1 MHETH
6 FPESTAL
13 HSAAYDEETE
23 ELTVRLR
30 TGRTYVYHGVPE
42 FEYDRLVSADSAGQY
57 YNHRIKDEY
66 PFSEIIHYE
75 RSPAPPA
82 RPIANP
88 PSRRRIDFS
97 RSSRAR
103 RPQSPRVRRI

>member
-42 FEYDRLVSADSAGQY
+42 FEYDGLVSTDSAGQY
-57 YNHRIKDEY
+57 YNRRIKDEY
-66 PFSEIIHYE
+66 PFSEIVYYQ
-75 RSPAPPA
+75 RSSAPP
-82 RPIANP
+82 RPLANP
-88 PSRRRIDFS
+88 PSRRRIDLL
-97 RSSRAR
+97 RGSRAR
-103 RPQSPRVRRI
+103 RLQSP